1 MTTEPANPSPR
12 RHEWRIFPAVAI
24 IAIGV
29 LFLLGNLGYR
39 LDLLEY
45 GNWWAWFILVAALA
59 PLTRAYEVY
68 RARGRIDGDV
78 VHYLLAAGGVTL
90 VAVMFL
96 AGLDWTVWWPLFLIL
111 GGLFTLVRRPYSR
124 RYGYRSRRCGSDDE
138 DDASIKR

>member
-1 MTTEPANPSPR
+1 MSTEPSNTPQR
-12 RHEWRIFPAVAI
+12 HHEWRIFPAAAI

-39 LDLLEY
+39 LDLFEY

-59 PLTRAYEVY
+59 PLTRAYEAF

-78 VHYLLAAGGVTL
+78 VHFLLAATAITL

-96 AGLDWTVWWPLFLIL
+96 LNLDWRMWWPLFIIL

-124 RYGYRSRRCGSDDE
+124 RYRYRSRYRSDDA